1 MGKGKEIMCKS
12 GKYLTILMSAI
23 FATVLSVVLYFNVI
37 TMNQVAQ
44 ELYGVSKYLQ
54 SISIPKSENVDFQ
67 RLVRA
72 NIQIFS
78 GKYTG
83 SGTVVAIE
91 DGYIYI
97 LSARHVVESD
107 KKTDRLVVE
116 IPIIDKNFINK
127 DKTYAADRG
136 CILVDANRAEDVVI
150 CADYDLALIRIKDFP
165 GHELSWL
172 PPGRKEP
179 ELGEVLYVVGNPQAF
194 RDVISKGIFVGE
206 DIFAGLI
213 EYRVYA
219 GVSYG
224 NSGGAIVNTD
234 GEIVGVLYAKMSG
247 GIASFMG
254 VAVPRKPMLKF
265 VVGAYEIFEKEDAAV
280 TE

>member
-1 MGKGKEIMCKS
+1 MCKS

-37 TMNQVAQ
+37 TMNQVGI
-44 ELYGVSKYLQ
+44 ELYGVSKYIQ
-54 SISIPKSENVDFQ
+54 SISIPKSENVDFN

-91 DGYIYI
+91 DDYIYI
-97 LSARHVVESD
+97 LTARHVVESD
-107 KKTDRLVVE
+107 RKKDRLVIE
-116 IPIIDKNFINK
+116 IPITDKNFIYK
-127 DKTYAADRG
+127 DKTYGADIG
-136 CILVDANRAEDVVI
+136 CILVDANRAEDVII
-150 CADYDLALIRIKDFP
+150 CVDYDIALIRIKDFP

-179 ELGEVLYVVGNPQAF
+179 VLGDILYVVGNPQSF
-194 RDVISKGIFVGE
+194 RDIISKGIFVGE
-206 DIFAGLI
+206 EIFSGLTGYQI
-213 EYRVYA
+213 YA

-234 GEIVGVLYAKMSG
+234 GEIIGVMHSKMSG
-247 GIASFMG
+247 GVASFL
-254 VAVPRKPMLKF
+254 AISVPRQPMLKF

-280 TE
+280 TK